1 MVALPDREPPRSAR
15 LNGCGLFDGLGRG
28 VYGRAMFLDVQ
39 HHLWLEYDEFIRES
53 FIELRL
59 QPKTTQTQTVASF
72 VLAAGPPT
80 RISRYR
86 DWNDN
91 VVHHFAVTQYH
102 DRLEVQSRSLV
113 ETRRPLFALAAIEDA
128 GPLGGLSH
136 DLQDWLFVDGPLT
149 HTPRLEQFAA
159 EVDVSTR
166 APLGEQV
173 RRLSAVIA
181 GAFTYRK
188 NVTRYDSTTEE
199 FLELRAGVCQ
209 DFTHLMLALLRLR
222 GIPCRYVSGYLHVE
236 RSAVEPAQSHAW
248 IEFYS
253 PRAGWVPFDPTH
265 DREIDERY
273 VVVAHGRHYDD
284 VPPNKG
290 IYRGNARE
298 TLRAE
303 VRTQVTASKGVVDLH
318 EEIRQIDLPVF
329 QEPPERR
336 RPLERVI
343 TRAEEAAI
351 QQQQQQ

>member
-1 MVALPDREPPRSAR
+1 
-15 LNGCGLFDGLGRG
+15 
-28 VYGRAMFLDVQ
+28 MFLDVQ

-59 QPKTTQTQTVASF
+59 QPKATLTQTVASF
-72 VLAAGPPT
+72 VLAAGPPSK
-80 RISRYR
+80 IARYR

-113 ETRRPLFALAAIEDA
+113 ETRPPLFPLEAVEDA
-128 GPLGGLSH
+128 VPLPPLPH
-136 DLQDWLFVDGPLT
+136 ELRDWLFVDGPLRR
-149 HTPRLEQFAA
+149 TPRLEDFAA
-159 EVDVSTR
+159 GLDVPAR

-173 RRLSAVIA
+173 RRFGAAIA
-181 GAFTYRK
+181 AAFEYRK
-188 NVTRYDSTTEE
+188 HVTRYDSTTDD
-199 FLELRAGVCQ
+199 FLQARAGVCQ
-209 DFTHLMLALLRLR
+209 DFSHLMLALLRLR
-222 GIPCRYVSGYLHVE
+222 GIPCRYVSGYLHVGHP
-236 RSAVEPAQSHAW
+236 AAEPAQSHAW
-248 IEFYS
+248 IEFHS

-303 VRTQVTASKGVVDLH
+303 VRTQVTGGKGIVDLH

-329 QEPPERR
+329 HEPPERR
-336 RPLERVI
+336 RLERII

>member
-1 MVALPDREPPRSAR
+1 MTV
-15 LNGCGLFDGLGRG
+15 
-28 VYGRAMFLDVQ
+28 FLDVQ

-59 QPKTTQTQTVASF
+59 QPKTTQTQAVASF

-91 VVHHFAVTQYH
+91 VVHHFAVTHYH

-113 ETRRPLFALAAIEDA
+113 ETRLPLFALRSIEDA
-128 GPLGGLSH
+128 GPPGQLSH
-136 DLQDWLFVDGPLT
+136 DLQDWLFLDGPLR
-149 HTPRLEQFAA
+149 HTPRLEEFAA
-159 EVDVSTR
+159 GLGVPGR

-173 RRLSAVIA
+173 RRISAAMA
-181 GAFTYRK
+181 GTFTYRK

-222 GIPCRYVSGYLHVE
+222 GLPCRYVSGYLHVE
-236 RSAVEPAQSHAW
+236 GSDVEPAQSHAW
-248 IEFYS
+248 VEFHS
-253 PRAGWVPFDPTH
+253 PSAGWVPFDPTH

-303 VRTQVTASKGVVDLH
+303 VRTQVTAGKGVVDLH
-318 EEIRQIDLPVF
+318 EEIRHIDLPVF

-336 RPLERVI
+336 RPFERVI

-351 QQQQQQ
+351 QQQQQ